1 MKALD
6 RKLLRDLRLMW
17 SQALTIALV
26 VASGV
31 GGFITTLSAVDS
43 LALARDRFYAQGR
56 FADVFASLKRAPN
69 SLTEMLR
76 DTPGVADVQTTIE
89 QIVRIELPDVP
100 DPIIGL
106 LIGVDSRQAPRMNR
120 ITLQSGRP
128 LDEAR
133 LSDNAIPGGAFAGMT
148 TASRPCMSSRR
159 TPGSTLSAL
168 SWIPACAGMTVACVC
183 MLSFVANQVPV

>member
-6 RKLLRDLRLMW
+6 RKL
-17 SQALTIALV
+17 
-26 VASGV
+26 
-31 GGFITTLSAVDS
+31 
-43 LALARDRFYAQGR
+43 
-56 FADVFASLKRAPN
+56 
-69 SLTEMLR
+69 LR

-89 QIVRIELPDVP
+89 QIVRIELPDVA

-159 TPGSTLSAL
+159 TPGARRDPPSAHYPGSRPRVEHGVAL
-168 SWIPACAGMTVACVC
+168 SPA
-183 MLSFVANQVPV
+183 PE